1 LEILRG
7 FALRA
12 VFYKAMNDSDSEE
25 LSTKLRAWN
34 VEPKAHAS
42 FQREVW
48 QRIAARQ
55 TARDEAFWPRVAQW
69 FSAQLARPRYAVA
82 LVALSL
88 SASVGMGLLR
98 AQGANARHW
107 KNLEARY
114 ESSID
119 PLVMTR

>member
-1 LEILRG
+1 MPRVVL
-7 FALRA
+7 
-12 VFYKAMNDSDSEE
+12 YYSMNDFDSDH
-25 LSTKLRAWN
+25 LSTKLRAWK
-34 VEPKAHAS
+34 VEPKIPAS

-55 TARDEAFWPRVAQW
+55 TARDESFWPQVAQW
-69 FSAQLARPRYAVA
+69 FSAQLVRPRYVVA

-88 SASVGMGLLR
+88 STSIGMGLLQ

-107 KNLEARY
+107 KKLEARY

-119 PLVMTR
+119 PLAMMR

>member
-1 LEILRG
+1 
-7 FALRA
+7 
-12 VFYKAMNDSDSEE
+12 MNDSDSDH
-25 LSTKLRAWN
+25 LSNKLRAWN
-34 VEPKAHAS
+34 VEPKVPAS

-69 FSAQLARPRYAVA
+69 FSAQLVRPRYAVP

-88 SASVGMGLLR
+88 STSIGMALLQ
-98 AQGANARHW
+98 AQDTNARHW
-107 KNLEARY
+107 KKLEARY

-119 PLVMTR
+119 PLAMMR